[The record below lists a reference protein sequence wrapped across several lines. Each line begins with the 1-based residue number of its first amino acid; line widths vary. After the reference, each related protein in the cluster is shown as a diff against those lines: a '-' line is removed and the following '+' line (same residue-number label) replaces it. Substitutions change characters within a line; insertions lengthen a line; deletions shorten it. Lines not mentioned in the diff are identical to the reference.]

1 MKIKICGITNL
12 EDGLHAVEAGADML
26 GFNFHPG
33 SPRYVRPENCAAIVH
48 LMRERGVHPLTVGV
62 FVNRMPNEVLA
73 VLDRCGL
80 DLAQLHGEEP
90 PETLAALGKR
100 AFKALRP
107 KSASELDEALERYP
121 ERVEPPALLLDAFRP
136 GQYGGTGRPADW
148 KLAGGLA
155 RRMPIL
161 LAGGLEPGNVARA
174 VREVQPWGVDVASG
188 VESAPGRKDAD
199 RMKAFVSA
207 ARGALPAAPV
217 SIEPARP
224 GDAAEILALQ
234 KLAYRS
240 EAELHGDFTIPPMT
254 QTLAEIRADFERLQF
269 LKAVVDGR
277 IVGSVRAS
285 APDGTC
291 YIGRLIVHPDWQNR
305 GIGRRLMEAVEARF
319 IRARRYELFTS
330 ERSTRNLYL
339 YRKLGYI
346 PFRQER
352 QSERVNLVYLEKVSQ
367 EWQGRTW

>member
-33 SPRYVRPENCAAIVH
+33 SPRYVKPDNCAAIVH
-48 LMRERGVHPLTVGV
+48 LMRERGVHVVNVGV
-62 FVNRMPNEVLA
+62 FVNRSPNEVLSI
-73 VLDRCGL
+73 LDRCGL
-80 DLAQLHGEEP
+80 DLAQLHGDEP
-90 PETLAALGKR
+90 PEALAALGRR
-100 AFKALRP
+100 AYKALRP
-107 KSASELDEALERYP
+107 RSAVELDEALRRYP
-121 ERVEPPALLLDAFRP
+121 ERDEPPALLLDAFRP
-136 GQYGGTGRPADW
+136 GRYGGTGQAADW
-148 KLAGGLA
+148 KLAGSLA
-155 RRMPIL
+155 RRMPVL

-174 VREVQPWGVDVASG
+174 VREVQPWGIDVASG
-188 VESAPGRKDAD
+188 VEAAPGRKDAGQ
-199 RMKAFVSA
+199 MKAFARA
-207 ARGALPAAPV
+207 ARLALPSTPV
-217 SIEPARP
+217 TIEAARP

-234 KLAYRS
+234 KLAYQS
-240 EAELHGDFTIPPMT
+240 EAELNGDFTIPPLT
-254 QTLAEIRADFERLQF
+254 QTQAEIEADFGRLQF
-269 LKAVVDGR
+269 LKAVADGH

-339 YRKLGYI
+339 YQKLGYV